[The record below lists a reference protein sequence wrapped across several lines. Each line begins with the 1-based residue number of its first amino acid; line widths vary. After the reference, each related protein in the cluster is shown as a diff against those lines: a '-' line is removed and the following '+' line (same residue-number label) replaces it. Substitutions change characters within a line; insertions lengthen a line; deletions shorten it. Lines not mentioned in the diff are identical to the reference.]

1 MVHNGPYLGLEN
13 NILNEILYNN
23 NFTKDEIYTF
33 INIGAYQQG
42 KIPELKI
49 RAVTAGN
56 NLTYLN
62 ITSQLLGGQ
71 KKLSITRMNS
81 YRI

>member
-1 MVHNGPYLGLEN
+1 MVHNGPYLGLEHI
-13 NILNEILYNN
+13 ILNEILDNN
-23 NFTKDEIYTF
+23 NTTKYEIYAF

-42 KIPELKI
+42 KIPERKI

-62 ITSQLLGGQ
+62 IT
-71 KKLSITRMNS
+71 
-81 YRI
+81 